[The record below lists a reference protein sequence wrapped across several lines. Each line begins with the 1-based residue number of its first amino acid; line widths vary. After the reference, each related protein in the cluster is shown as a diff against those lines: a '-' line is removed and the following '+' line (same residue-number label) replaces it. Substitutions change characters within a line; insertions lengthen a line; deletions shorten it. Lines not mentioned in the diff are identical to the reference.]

1 MAWITSG
8 RNRKERFHSPT
19 VKRIISLGSNRTNT
33 NDFGHWISQAIK
45 LRALAKTV
53 STATRD
59 ELLRVAREYD
69 LMAVRA
75 QERAQDR
82 CRDTFSEIVER
93 VT

>member
-1 MAWITSG
+1 MPARYI
-8 RNRKERFHSPT
+8 
-19 VKRIISLGSNRTNT
+19 
-33 NDFGHWISQAIK
+33 NDSGHWISQAIK

-59 ELLRVAREYD
+59 ELLRVARDYD

-82 CRDTFSEIVER
+82 CRDTSSEIVDAPPSQYADR
-93 VT
+93 PRHS